1 MANPTTGF
9 GLQFSRRLDAAG
21 LSAQIIT
28 RRIAYNESSLIG
40 NGDLVEAL
48 VDGYIEAYTAGDSA
62 VVLGGVF
69 RGCKYL
75 DPAVGYTRWY
85 PNWSAPT
92 LPSTTIVEAFIECD
106 ERVVYT
112 IRSAG
117 GEGTAMDISDIGAN
131 FEVTVGTPNALT
143 GMSTTTLLNTPATTA
158 TFPLKCVGLYQGVP
172 SSFNDPT
179 LVNNVVEVK
188 LNNLQWFQTA
198 GITT

>member
-28 RRIAYNESSLIG
+28 RRIAYNESGAIY

-48 VDGYIEAYTAGDSA
+48 VDGTIEQYTAGDSA

-75 DPAVGYTRWY
+75 NPALGYSMWY
-85 PNWSAPT
+85 PHWSAPT

-106 ERVVYT
+106 PNIIYT
-112 IRSAG
+112 IRTAA
-117 GEGTAMDISDIGAN
+117 GTAAAATIADIGAN
-131 FEVTVGTPNALT
+131 FEVTMTAGNALT
-143 GMSTTTLLNTPATTA
+143 GVSGMTAINTPATTA
-158 TFPLKCVGLYQGVP
+158 TYPLKMVGLYQGVN
-172 SSFNDPT
+172 SSFNDPD
-179 LVNNVVEVK
+179 LVNNVIEVK

>member
-9 GLQFSRRLDAAG
+9 GLQFSRRLDAAA
-21 LSAQIIT
+21 LSGQLIT
-28 RRIAYNESSLIG
+28 RRIAYNESGVIY

-48 VDGYIEAYTAGDSA
+48 VDGYIEQYTAGDSA
-62 VVLGGVF
+62 AVLGGVF

-85 PNWSAPT
+85 PYWSAPT
-92 LPSTTIVEAFIECD
+92 LPSTTVVEAYIECD
-106 ERVVYT
+106 PNIVYT
-112 IRSAG
+112 IRTAG
-117 GEGTAMDISDIGAN
+117 GTAAAAGIADIGAN
-131 FEVTVGTPNALT
+131 FEVTMTAGSALT
-143 GMSTTTLLNTPATTA
+143 GISGMTALNTPATTA
-158 TFPLKCVGLYQGVP
+158 TYPLKMVGLYQGVN

-179 LVNNVVEVK
+179 LVNNVIEVK

>member
-21 LSAQIIT
+21 LSAQMIT
-28 RRIAYNESSLIG
+28 RRIAYNEASSIF

-62 VVLGGVF
+62 AVVGGVF

-75 DPAVGYTRWY
+75 NPSTGRMDWFNAWT
-85 PNWSAPT
+85 APT
-92 LPSTTIVEAFIECD
+92 LPSTTVVEAFLECD
-106 ERVVYT
+106 PNVVYT

-117 GEGTAMDISDIGAN
+117 GTAAAVGIADIGAN
-131 FEVTVGTPNALT
+131 FEVTVGSGNALT
-143 GMSTTTLLNTPATTA
+143 GISTTTLLNTPATTS
-158 TFPLKCVGLYQGVP
+158 TFPLKMVGLYQGVP

-179 LVNNVVEVK
+179 LVNNIVEVK
-188 LNNLQWFQTA
+188 LNNLQWFQIA

>member
-21 LSAQIIT
+21 LSAQLIT
-28 RRIAYNESSLIG
+28 RRIAYNEATAIY

-48 VDGYIEAYTAGDSA
+48 VDGTIEQYTAGDSA
-62 VVLGGVF
+62 AVLGGVF

-75 DPAVGYTRWY
+75 DPALGYTRWY
-85 PNWSAPT
+85 PYWSAPT

-106 ERVVYT
+106 PNIIYT
-112 IRSAG
+112 IRTAG
-117 GEGTAMDISDIGAN
+117 GTAAAATIADIGAN
-131 FEVTVGTPNALT
+131 FEVTMTAGNTLT
-143 GMSTTTLLNTPATTA
+143 GISGMTALNTPATTA
-158 TFPLKCVGLYQGVP
+158 TYPLKMVGLYQGVN
-172 SSFNDPT
+172 SSFNDPD
-179 LVNNVVEVK
+179 LVNNVIEVK